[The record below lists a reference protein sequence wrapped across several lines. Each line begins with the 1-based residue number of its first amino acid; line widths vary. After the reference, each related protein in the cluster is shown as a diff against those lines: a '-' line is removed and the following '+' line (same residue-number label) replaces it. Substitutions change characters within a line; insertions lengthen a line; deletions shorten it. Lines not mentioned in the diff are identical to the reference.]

1 MKRIRVGIIGANP
14 ERGWAKVAHVPAL
27 KALAQQYEI
36 TAVSTTRRASAEEA
50 ARQFGAA
57 HAFDRAEALVAHP
70 EVDLVT
76 VSVKTPDHGRAVRA
90 ALDAGK
96 HVFCEWPLGAN
107 TAEAEELSARADA
120 KGVRTAIGLQR
131 RFWPSVLY
139 VRDLVREGA
148 IGRLRS
154 CNLSYPVPYMGA
166 RMPAYGAYAS
176 DAANGATLLSI
187 MGGHFLD
194 IVSFALGDIRELSA
208 VVTQQFDTMTIL
220 ETQEVIPVTSPHQVL
235 VSGTFDGNAVLAAH
249 FEAGKERGGTDL
261 LIRITGT
268 EGALELRSEPAEL
281 DPSDLALFGARGDAT
296 ALEKYTVP
304 SQYYGPHGTELRGSS
319 YALAQVYAALAHDIA
334 EGTSLA
340 PSFRDAVSRHRLL
353 DVIAT
358 ASSTGQRQR
367 VAA

>member
-1 MKRIRVGIIGANP
+1 MKKIRVGIIGANP

-27 KALAQQYEI
+27 KALPQFEI
-36 TAVSTTRRASAEEA
+36 TAVSTTRRQSAEEA

-57 HAFDRAEALVAHP
+57 HAFDSAEALAAHP
-70 EVDLVT
+70 EVDVVT
-76 VSVKTPDHGRAVRA
+76 VAVKTPGHGPAVRA
-90 ALDAGK
+90 AIDAGK
-96 HVFCEWPLGAN
+96 HVFCEWPLGTS
-107 TAEAEELSARADA
+107 TAEAEELTARAEA

-131 RFWPSVLY
+131 RFWPTVRY

-154 CNLSYPVPYMGA
+154 CNISYPVPHMGA
-166 RMPAYGAYAS
+166 KTPAFNAYVS

-194 IVSFALGDIRELSA
+194 VVSFALGDIRELSA
-208 VVTQQFDTMTIL
+208 VVTRQFDTTTVI
-220 ETQEVIPVTSPHQVL
+220 ETGAVLPVTAPHQVL

-261 LIRITGT
+261 LLRITGT
-268 EGALELRSEPAEL
+268 EGVLELRSEPAHL
-281 DPSDLALFGARGDAT
+281 DPRDLVLFGARGEAT
-296 ALEKYTVP
+296 SLEKYTVP
-304 SQYYGPHGTELRGSS
+304 DRYFGPHGSDLRGSS
-319 YALAQVYAALAHDIA
+319 YALAQVYDALARDIA

-340 PSFRDAVSRHRLL
+340 PSFRDALARHRLL
-353 DVIAT
+353 DTIAS

-367 VAA
+367 VPA